1 METNVGGL
9 RAVELYYRGIRE
21 IETGDT
27 VFLQSRT
34 RLNTPDL
41 GTMMPESFRPVA
53 ELSTHCL
60 TLLDLELR
68 QALEAVV
75 KLRER
80 DMIYRW
86 TSVYMPLR
94 ALTEKG
100 MQNRIVI
107 MLEEYQIDTSR
118 ICFELSPQLLF
129 EGTSKMAET
138 IEQMRNRG
146 FHFLLPGFGGANC
159 PLMQLARYPVDHLL
173 LSPEMVSYAMQT
185 ERSKAAVHAIVEF
198 ARGLEAEVIAE
209 GVSNANQAEAFFQ
222 TECLYAAGDLS
233 GKYMAARY
241 IRRKGDS

>member
-60 TLLDLELR
+60 TLFELELK
-68 QALEAVV
+68 QNLETVV
-75 KLRER
+75 RFRER
-80 DMIYRW
+80 DMVYRW

-100 MQNRIVI
+100 LQNRIVS

-129 EGTSKMAET
+129 DGTAKMAQT

-173 LSPEMVSYAMQT
+173 LSQEMVTYVMQT
-185 ERSKAAVHAIVEF
+185 ERSKAAIRAIVEF
-198 ARGLEAEVIAE
+198 AHKLDADVIAE
-209 GVSNANQAEAFFQ
+209 GVANANQAEAFFQ
-222 TECLYAAGDLS
+222 TECLYAAGDL
-233 GKYMAARY
+233 GGRYMAPRY
-241 IRRKGDS
+241 IRRKGEN